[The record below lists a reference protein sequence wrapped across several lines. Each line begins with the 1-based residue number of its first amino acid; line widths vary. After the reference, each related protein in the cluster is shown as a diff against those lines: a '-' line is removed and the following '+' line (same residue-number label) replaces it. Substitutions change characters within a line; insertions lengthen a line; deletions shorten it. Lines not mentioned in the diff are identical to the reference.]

1 MGAGR
6 GVLRNFRIALAQIN
20 PTVGNLQGNVDKIIE
35 YISLARLNSVDLI
48 AFPEMAIP
56 GYPPEDLIFKSQFTQ
71 ANIESLKNAGLKM
84 NNLNNY
90 KSGINKFLKIKK
102 TFF

>member
-1 MGAGR
+1 M
-6 GVLRNFRIALAQIN
+6 IKKIN
-20 PTVGNLQGNVDKIIE
+20 KGKIE
-35 YISLARLNSVDLI
+35 LI
-48 AFPEMAIP
+48 PFPKE
-56 GYPPEDLIFKSQFTQ
+56 LINKYQFVTK

-102 TFF
+102 TFL

>member
-35 YISLARLNSVDLI
+35 YINLARLNSVDLI

-56 GYPPEDLIFKSQFTQ
+56 GYPPEDLIFKSETEKFF
-71 ANIESLKNAGLKM
+71 S
-84 NNLNNY
+84 NLIQS
-90 KSGINKFLKIKK
+90 KLHKILAALM
-102 TFF
+102 